1 MILGV
6 IKINNSL
13 LLSTRSVLLN
23 NPPSTGISPSTGTL
37 LTVVISVCAY
47 TPPITTV
54 PPFSTSTWVLT
65 LLVSMLGTP
74 AYSVPTESLFTLI
87 SMMTLSSGVICGLT
101 DKLKVAF
108 LKATFVAPLLLAC
121 WYGTSVPVSIMASV
135 LSAVTTRGLG
145 LILPLLSVSSAVNSR
160 DSILLSDWFS
170 KSIENAPAVPADGRF
185 TFGVFTLAVTPAK
198 PSGLVAGGTFAP
210 ICPTFLPPEKES
222 G

>member
-65 LLVSMLGTP
+65 LLVSMVGILANTRSP
-74 AYSVPTESLFTLI
+74 IESLVTSTSI
-87 SMMTLSSGVICGLT
+87 ITLSSGVI
-101 DKLKVAF
+101 
-108 LKATFVAPLLLAC
+108 
-121 WYGTSVPVSIMASV
+121 
-135 LSAVTTRGLG
+135 
-145 LILPLLSVSSAVNSR
+145 
-160 DSILLSDWFS
+160 
-170 KSIENAPAVPADGRF
+170 
-185 TFGVFTLAVTPAK
+185 
-198 PSGLVAGGTFAP
+198 
-210 ICPTFLPPEKES
+210 
-222 G
+222 